1 MMNLIRQQL
10 QLCDRRIK
18 QILMLIT
25 DISFLL
31 VAAWMAYTIRSYP
44 ITFIPN
50 QAQLWLIVA
59 TPLLAVPIFIRM
71 GLYRSVIRYLSEQAV
86 WTIFKAIA
94 LLALLWTVL
103 GFFMLL
109 GGKSWDGLPRTVP
122 ILFFTIAFL
131 LVTMSR
137 FVARW
142 IIWTPLQQQ
151 MEGRQA
157 LIYGANESGF
167 QLAQSLR
174 QSKEMFPAGFLD
186 DDSKLHG
193 KDLGGI
199 RVYPPTE
206 LKRLQQLFGIQ
217 DVIITLPN
225 SSPAHKKQI
234 VSFLENHHVHVR
246 ILPAISDIAS
256 GKHLVNLL
264 REIDI
269 GDLLGR
275 NTIQA
280 VPELLDKCI
289 RQKTVLVTGAG
300 GSIGSEL
307 CQQIIF
313 YNPKCLILFDHNEH
327 ALYQLERSL
336 KDKTAASIVTYLGSV
351 KNKSTLSRLLSSYSI
366 HTIYHAAAYKHV
378 PLVES
383 NINEGINNNIFG
395 TWNLAETAFK
405 QGVETFVLISTDK
418 AVRPTNVMGAT
429 KRWSELI
436 IQYFST
442 LAQQQKTGQ
451 HFCAVRFGNVL
462 GSSGSVIPLF
472 KEQIAQGGPI
482 TVTDPEVIRYFMS
495 THEAVELVIQ
505 AGSLA
510 EGGEVFLLDMGEPVK
525 IYDLAK
531 DMIQLAG
538 HSIKDVMH
546 PEGDIEIIF
555 TGLRAGEKLYEEL
568 LILGEHV
575 SSTEHPKILRGTEPF
590 PGVLVMKELI
600 NSLENKLKN
609 DDRELKELLMAVA
622 LNQWPSSLTHKI
634 ARFNFVSTAL
644 H

>member
-1 MMNLIRQQL
+1 MMHLIRQQL

-44 ITFIPN
+44 ISFIPN
-50 QAQLWLIVA
+50 QAQLWLIAA

-86 WTIFKAIA
+86 WTIFKATA

-122 ILFFTIAFL
+122 ILFFVIAFL
-131 LVTMSR
+131 LITINR
-137 FVARW
+137 FIARW
-142 IIWTPLQQQ
+142 IIWTPLQRQVA
-151 MEGRQA
+151 GRQA

-186 DDSKLHG
+186 DDPKLYG
-193 KDLGGI
+193 KDLGGL
-199 RVYPPTE
+199 RVYSPQE
-206 LKRLQQLFGIQ
+206 LKNLQQSFGIH
-217 DVIITLPN
+217 DVIVTLPT
-225 SSPAHKKQI
+225 SSPSHKRQVVK
-234 VSFLENHHVHVR
+234 FLEKNQMHVR
-246 ILPAISDIAS
+246 ILPNLSDIAS
-256 GKHLVNLL
+256 GKHLVNLI

-300 GSIGSEL
+300 GSIGAEL

-313 YNPKCLILFDHNEH
+313 HSPKCLILFDHNEH
-327 ALYQLERSL
+327 ALYQLERNL
-336 KDKTAASIVTYLGSV
+336 KDKTSAGIVTYLGSV
-351 KNKSTLSRLLSSYSI
+351 KNKNTLSRLLSSYNI

-378 PLVES
+378 PLVEG
-383 NINEGINNNIFG
+383 NINEGINNNVFG

-405 QGVETFVLISTDK
+405 QGIETFVLISTDK

-429 KRWSELI
+429 KRWAELI
-436 IQYFST
+436 IQYFAT

-472 KEQIAQGGPI
+472 KEQIAQGGPV

-495 THEAVELVIQ
+495 IHEAVELVIQ

-510 EGGEVFLLDMGEPVK
+510 QGGDVFLLDMGEPVK

-538 HSIKDVMH
+538 HSVKDATH

-575 SSTEHPKILRGTEPF
+575 SSTGHPKIMQGAEPF

-600 NSLENKLKN
+600 NSLDNKLKN
-609 DDRELKELLMAVA
+609 DDSELKELLMAVA
-622 LNQWPSSLTHKI
+622 LNQWPSALTHKTT
-634 ARFNFVSTAL
+634 RLNFISTAL

>member
-1 MMNLIRQQL
+1 MVNLIRQQL

-18 QILMLIT
+18 QALILIT
-25 DISFLL
+25 DIGLL
-31 VAAWMAYTIRSYP
+31 LIAAWTAYTIRSYP
-44 ITFIPN
+44 AAFIPN

-59 TPLLAVPIFIRM
+59 TPLLAIPIFIRM

-86 WTIFKAIA
+86 WTIFKATA
-94 LLALLWTVL
+94 LLALLWTSL

-122 ILFFTIAFL
+122 ILFFCTAFL
-131 LVTMSR
+131 LITISR
-137 FVARW
+137 FIARW
-142 IIWTPLQQQ
+142 MIWTPLQKQVD
-151 MEGRQA
+151 GRQA
-157 LIYGANESGF
+157 LIYGANEAGF
-167 QLAQSLR
+167 QLAQSIR

-186 DDSKLHG
+186 DDPKLHG

-206 LKRLQQLFGIQ
+206 LKRLQQVFGIQ
-217 DVIITLPN
+217 DVIVTLPTSN
-225 SSPAHKKQI
+225 PMHKRQVVK
-234 VSFLENHHVHVR
+234 FLESHQVHVR
-246 ILPAISDIAS
+246 ILPTISDIAS

-275 NTIQA
+275 NTIQS
-280 VPELLDKCI
+280 VPKLLDKCI

-307 CQQIIF
+307 CQQIILH
-313 YNPKCLILFDHNEH
+313 NPACLILLDHNEY
-327 ALYQLERSL
+327 ALYQLERCL
-336 KDKTAASIVTYLGSV
+336 KNKISIPIIAHLGSV
-351 KNKSTLSRLLSSYSI
+351 KNKSSLYQLLSNYNI

-378 PLVES
+378 PLVEK
-383 NINEGINNNIFG
+383 NINEGIKNNIFG
-395 TWNLAETAFK
+395 TLNLAEAAFK

-418 AVRPTNVMGAT
+418 AVRPTNIMGAT
-429 KRWSELI
+429 KRWAELI

-442 LAQQQKTGQ
+442 LAQQQQTGQ

-472 KEQIAQGGPI
+472 KEQIAQGGPV

-505 AGSLA
+505 AGSIA
-510 EGGEVFLLDMGEPVK
+510 QGGDVFLLDMGEPVK

-531 DMIQLAG
+531 EMIQLAG
-538 HSIKDVMH
+538 HSVKDVEH
-546 PEGDIEIIF
+546 PEGDIEIVF

-575 SSTEHPKILRGTEPF
+575 SSTEHPKIMRGAEPF
-590 PGVLVMKELI
+590 PGVFVMKELI
-600 NSLENKLKN
+600 QSLENKLQN
-609 DDRELKELLMAVA
+609 HDSELKEFLMTVA
-622 LNQWPSSLTHKI
+622 LNQWPNHLVHKI
-634 ARFNFVSTAL
+634 APLNFISTAL

>member
-1 MMNLIRQQL
+1 MINFFRQKL

-18 QILMLIT
+18 QSLMFVT
-25 DISFLL
+25 DIIILL
-31 VAAWMAYTIRSYP
+31 LAAWLAYALRSYP
-44 ITFIPN
+44 NTFVPN
-50 QAQLWLIVA
+50 STQLLLIIA
-59 TPLLAVPIFIRM
+59 TPLLATPIFIRM
-71 GLYRSVIRYLSEQAV
+71 GLYRSVIRYLSEQAA

-94 LLALLWTVL
+94 LLALFWTAL

-122 ILFFTIAFL
+122 ILFFCFAFL
-131 LVTMSR
+131 MVTFSR
-137 FVARW
+137 LVARW
-142 IIWTPLQQQ
+142 IIWTPLQRQV
-151 MEGRQA
+151 EGKQV

-186 DDSKLHG
+186 DDPKLHG

-206 LKRLQQLFGIQ
+206 LMRLQQLFGIH
-217 DVIITLPN
+217 DVIVNLHN
-225 SSPAHKKQI
+225 SSTSHRRQVVKA
-234 VSFLENHHVHVR
+234 LENQKIRVR
-246 ILPAISDIAS
+246 ILPTISDIAS
-256 GKHLVNLL
+256 GKHLVNLI

-275 NTIQA
+275 SKVQA
-280 VPELLDKCI
+280 DPDLLDKCI
-289 RQKTVLVTGAG
+289 RHKTVLVTGAA

-307 CQQIIF
+307 CQQIILH
-313 YNPKCLILFDHNEH
+313 NPQCLILFDHNEH
-327 ALYQLERSL
+327 ALYELERNL
-336 KDKTAASIVTYLGSV
+336 KNKTSASIIPRLGSV
-351 KNKSTLSRLLSSYSI
+351 KNKMGLSSLLGSYNI

-378 PLVES
+378 TLVE
-383 NINEGINNNIFG
+383 NNANEGIKNNVFG

-418 AVRPTNVMGAT
+418 AVRPTNIMGAT
-429 KRWSELI
+429 KRWAELG
-436 IQYFST
+436 IQYFAA
-442 LAQQQKTGQ
+442 LAQQQNTGQ
-451 HFCAVRFGNVL
+451 RFCAVRFGNVL

-472 KEQIAQGGPI
+472 REQIAQGGPV

-495 THEAVELVIQ
+495 VHEAVELVIQ

-510 EGGEVFLLDMGEPVK
+510 TGGDVFLLDMGDPVR

-531 DMIQLAG
+531 DMIELAG
-538 HSIKDVMH
+538 YSVKDAEH
-546 PEGDIEIIF
+546 TKGDIEIVF

-568 LILGEHV
+568 LILGDHV
-575 SSTEHPKILRGTEPF
+575 SSTEHPKIMRGAEPF
-590 PGVLVMKELI
+590 PGVFSMENFIKT
-600 NSLENKLKN
+600 LENKLQNN
-609 DDRELKELLMAVA
+609 DSDLQEFLMTVA
-622 LNQWPSSLTHKI
+622 LNQWSTLLAHKKTSS
-634 ARFNFVSTAL
+634 NFISNTL

>member
-1 MMNLIRQQL
+1 MINLIRQQL

-18 QILMLIT
+18 QTLMLIT
-25 DISFLL
+25 DISLLL
-31 VAAWMAYTIRSYP
+31 VAAWTAYTIRSYP
-44 ITFIPN
+44 VHFIPN
-50 QAQLWLIVA
+50 QAQLWLIAA
-59 TPLLAVPIFIRM
+59 TPLIAIPIFIRM

-86 WTIFKAIA
+86 WTIFKATA
-94 LLALLWTVL
+94 LLSLLWTAL

-122 ILFFTIAFL
+122 ILFLCIAFL
-131 LVTMSR
+131 LMIISR
-137 FVARW
+137 FLARW

-151 MEGRQA
+151 VDGRQA
-157 LIYGANESGF
+157 LIYGANEAGF

-186 DDSKLHG
+186 DDPKLYG

-199 RVYPPTE
+199 RVYPPQE

-217 DVIITLPN
+217 DVIVTLPN
-225 SSPAHKKQI
+225 SSPAYKRKI
-234 VSFLENHHVHVR
+234 VKLLESHHLHVR
-246 ILPAISDIAS
+246 ILPTLSDIAS
-256 GKHLVNLL
+256 GKHLVNLI

-275 NTIQA
+275 NTVKAI
-280 VPELLDKCI
+280 PELLDKCI

-307 CQQIIF
+307 CQQIILHD
-313 YNPKCLILFDHNEH
+313 PKCLILFEHNEH

-336 KDKTAASIVTYLGSV
+336 KDRTIVPIVACLGSV
-351 KNKSTLSRLLSSYSI
+351 KNKDCLERLLSSQTI

-378 PLVES
+378 PLVED
-383 NINEGINNNIFG
+383 NISEGISNNVFG
-395 TWNLAETAFK
+395 TWNLAEAAFE
-405 QGVETFVLISTDK
+405 QSVETFVLISTDK
-418 AVRPTNVMGAT
+418 AVRPTNIMGAT
-429 KRWSELI
+429 KRWAELVV
-436 IQYFST
+436 QYFAT

-472 KEQIAQGGPI
+472 KEQIARGGPV
-482 TVTDPEVIRYFMS
+482 TVTDPDVIRYFMS

-505 AGSLA
+505 AGSIA
-510 EGGEVFLLDMGEPVK
+510 QGGEVFLLDMGEPVK
-525 IYDLAK
+525 IHELAK

-538 HSIKDVMH
+538 HSVKDSEH
-546 PEGDIEIIF
+546 PEGDIEIVF

-575 SSTEHPKILRGTEPF
+575 SSTEHPKIMRGAEPF
-590 PGVLVMKELI
+590 PGSLI
-600 NSLENKLKN
+600 MIDLIKSLENKLKN
-609 DDRELKELLMAVA
+609 NDNNLKELLMGVA
-622 LNQWPSSLTHKI
+622 LNQWPNTLNHKAI
-634 ARFNFVSTAL
+634 PLNFISTAL